1 MLIVMKFGGTSV
13 GNAERIRGAAEIVA
27 QEVRKGN
34 QVVVVTSAM
43 SGVTNELVG
52 VVKQFSATDPQENRV
67 PEYLKFT
74 KQLEQKHLE
83 AARRAIRDRKLVED
97 VASVLYTERHGLER
111 VLIGSF
117 MLGELTPIGHDFIVS
132 EGERLVAPI
141 LAATVKDLGVDAV
154 PLGGQGCGI
163 TTDNNYG
170 NARPD
175 PVRTREGVRDT
186 LLPILKAGQVPVVAG
201 FYGTSQ
207 QGRVAIL
214 GRGGSD
220 YSATLIAASLDAA
233 EVWIMK
239 DVDGIQTTDPRLVPA
254 ARTIPE
260 MPFEIAAEMAML
272 GAKVLHQ
279 QSVGPCIKQ
288 GIPIR
293 TASSFEPHKP
303 GTRLVPLV
311 GGQPARAAVLTLVRG
326 GGMVRLTP
334 PDMGAGRH
342 LATRLFQDLD
352 RHNVDVLA
360 TAGALNG
367 ESLLC
372 LVGNLDWDRFLPL
385 AKAQLDGEV
394 EIEVKHPVAV
404 LGVVGEGVG
413 TAAGILAQ
421 TANCLQAAGVHP
433 LGVLQGASPHSIV
446 VALPDNT
453 DQLSAALK
461 RLHTEL
467 GLDAAAASPSDRNRP

>member
-1 MLIVMKFGGTSV
+1 MLIVIKFGGTSV
-13 GNAERIRGAAEIVA
+13 GNAERMRGAAEIVA
-27 QEVRKGN
+27 QEVGKGN
-34 QVVVVTSAM
+34 KVVVVTSAM
-43 SGVTNELVG
+43 SGVTNELIG
-52 VVKQFSATDPQENRV
+52 LVKQFSAADPEENRV
-67 PEYLKFT
+67 AEYLRFS
-74 KQLEQKHLE
+74 KQLEQKHTE

-97 VASVLYTERHGLER
+97 VANILYTERHGLER

-117 MLGELTPIGHDFIVS
+117 MLGELTPIGYDFIVS
-132 EGERLVAPI
+132 QGERLCAPI
-141 LAATVKDLGVDAV
+141 LAACVKDLGVEALAV
-154 PLGGQGCGI
+154 GGQGCGI
-163 TTDNNYG
+163 MTDNNYG

-175 PVRTREGVRDT
+175 LARTRQGVRQT
-186 LLPILKAGQVPVVAG
+186 LLPILEAGQVPVVAG
-201 FYGTSQ
+201 FYGMSQ

-220 YSATLIAASLDAA
+220 YSATLIAAALDAD

-239 DVDGIQTTDPRLVPA
+239 DVVGIQTTDPRLVPA

-279 QSVGPCIKQ
+279 QSVGPCVKQ

-293 TASSFEPHKP
+293 TASSFEPEKP

-311 GGQPARAAVLTLVRG
+311 GGRPPRAAVLTLVRG

-334 PDMGAGRH
+334 PDIGTGRN

-372 LVGNLDWDRFLPL
+372 LVGNLDWDRFLAL
-385 AKAQLDGEV
+385 ARSQLDGQV
-394 EIEVKHPVAV
+394 KIEVQHPVAV

-421 TANCLQAAGVHP
+421 VANCLQSAGVHP
-433 LGVLQGASPHSIV
+433 LGVVQGASPHSMV

-453 DQLSAALK
+453 DQLAGALRK
-461 RLHTEL
+461 LHTEL
-467 GLDAAAASPSDRNRP
+467 GLDSPAA